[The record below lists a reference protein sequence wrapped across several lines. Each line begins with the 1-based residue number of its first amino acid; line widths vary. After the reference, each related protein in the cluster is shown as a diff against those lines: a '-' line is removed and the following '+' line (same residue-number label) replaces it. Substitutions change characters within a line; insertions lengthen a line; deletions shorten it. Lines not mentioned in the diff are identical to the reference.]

1 MDLIG
6 LLVVVLIYTRVCC
19 VFNKYLFLIANPYIF
34 LHKMCDSSRF
44 FYEIARVLTFEAG
57 FRYNTFNRN
66 RCSHMSRVN
75 CNDYNLMTIGE
86 YREFRKLKK
95 RFSKV

>member
-6 LLVVVLIYTRVCC
+6 LLVIVLIYTRVRC
-19 VFNKYLFLIANPYIF
+19 VFDKYLFLIANLYIF

-44 FYEIARVLTFEAG
+44 FYQVTRVLTFGVG

-66 RCSHMSRVN
+66 GYSQMSRIN
-75 CNDYNLMTIGE
+75 CNDYNLIMIGE

-95 RFSKV
+95 RFGKV